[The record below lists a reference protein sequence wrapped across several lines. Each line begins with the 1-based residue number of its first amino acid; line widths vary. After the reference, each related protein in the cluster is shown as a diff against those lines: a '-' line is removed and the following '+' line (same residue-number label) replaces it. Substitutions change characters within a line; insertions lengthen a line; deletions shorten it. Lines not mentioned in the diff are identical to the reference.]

1 MAFVTISD
9 TSGDCSLT
17 LFPTKY
23 RQFIELLTDKTVL
36 YVEGKVESKREGI
49 PQIVV
54 QQMDDIEII
63 MGSQT
68 NKKCFI
74 RIQEEQNNNE
84 TLAEMKRIMMKS
96 KGNIPVVLYYVQTN
110 KKIGLAEESW
120 INDTPELIEELENL
134 LGKENVVLK
143 NN

>member
-1 MAFVTISD
+1 
-9 TSGDCSLT
+9 
-17 LFPTKY
+17 
-23 RQFIELLTDKTVL
+23 
-36 YVEGKVESKREGI
+36 
-49 PQIVV
+49 
-54 QQMDDIEII
+54 

-68 NKKCFI
+68 NRKCFI

-96 KGNIPVVLYYVQTN
+96 KGNTPVVLYYVQTN

-120 INDTPELIEELENL
+120 INDTPELIKELENL